1 MSISTIELRLARIQN
16 VRVTRDTLTVALD
29 DGRTLSVP
37 VAWFPRLQK
46 GTAAERKNWRPIAGG
61 EGIHWPD
68 LDEDISVENLLAG
81 RSSSESQ
88 RSLQKWLDQHPRKP
102 SRAVGGKR

>member
-1 MSISTIELRLARIQN
+1 MSISTTELRLARVQN
-16 VRVTRDTLTVALD
+16 VRVTRDSLTVALD
-29 DGRTLSVP
+29 DGRTIAVP
-37 VAWFPRLQK
+37 VGWFPRLQK
-46 GTAAERKNWRPIAGG
+46 STAAERKHWRPIAGG

-88 RSLQKWLDQHPRKP
+88 RSLQKWLDTRCRRR
-102 SRAVGGKR
+102 SR